1 MFFHGIFNTICVFG
15 KDFGDSCRRYV
26 ARKYVGNSW
35 TMMLYGDG
43 GFTLEVKPRSL
54 KKKPSGFESKTLE
67 VATFNLQPRGK
78 YESTISTRYPPF
90 VGKML
95 ENVDD
100 YGESKPTHIDIRRS
114 WPFVPAA
121 WIGPDAVGT
130 HVSLHHHRYRA
141 KHATRRV
148 WSLAQKYV
156 PFDGRSGGM
165 VDEDV
170 RLMFWWGLG
179 KSVNILMASMKQLY
193 AMANRKGSRV
203 CWRRHAI
210 CWCTQMQTMPLAL
223 GYFFLKHLILFHLSQ
238 LIDVCLLP
246 LPLDMLDCGICMD
259 IYKPRLVSPLPI
271 QPHIRT
277 YQRPGSFAF
286 SDLPKATAR
295 GGKIADVHPLLWQVP
310 ASFQRPPW
318 KKLIESHNNMIF
330 DVQWPRTY
338 ISRVCFIYSHGKVI
352 SHFFSYY
359 RFHNVHHYLQY
370 CRSYLVDRYYMV
382 LEDVC
387 WASFLELWN
396 LMESLNDVDSSTT
409 LSTPRVAHE
418 V

>member
-1 MFFHGIFNTICVFG
+1 M
-15 KDFGDSCRRYV
+15 
-26 ARKYVGNSW
+26 
-35 TMMLYGDG
+35 G

-54 KKKPSGFESKTLE
+54 KKTNHQVLQRFNPE
-67 VATFNLQPRGK
+67 VNMNPP
-78 YESTISTRYPPF
+78 YPPDIHLL
-90 VGKML
+90 L
-95 ENVDD
+95 ENVDN
-100 YGESKPTHIDIRRS
+100 YGESKPTHIHIRRS
-114 WPFVPAA
+114 WPFVPAT

-148 WSLAQKYV
+148 RSLAQKYD
-156 PFDGRSGGM
+156 PFDGRDGGM
-165 VDEDV
+165 VDKEV

-223 GYFFLKHLILFHLSQ
+223 GYLFLKHLILFHLSQ

-310 ASFQRPPW
+310 ACFQRPPW
-318 KKLIESHNNMIF
+318 KKLIESHNNMIQY
-330 DVQWPRTY
+330 DIRCAMTENIY
-338 ISRVCFIYSHGKVI
+338 ITSVLYI
-352 SHFFSYY
+352 FS
-359 RFHNVHHYLQY
+359 
-370 CRSYLVDRYYMV
+370 
-382 LEDVC
+382 
-387 WASFLELWN
+387 W
-396 LMESLNDVDSSTT
+396 
-409 LSTPRVAHE
+409 
-418 V
+418 